1 MNQEGWGLSCYT
13 LGFIMTPGAETGWA
27 ERRLCRLARDKKKIN
42 KGQYSGIFLVHWKGY
57 MSPSEDDEVRGSVP
71 KFVLIWDS
79 FNNATTHQALTSTCH
94 VSLVSLHVYIAKS
107 PILASLFLSNS

>member
-27 ERRLCRLARDKKKIN
+27 ERMRSR
-42 KGQYSGIFLVHWKGY
+42 SSE
-57 MSPSEDDEVRGSVP
+57 SPSEDDEVRGSVP